1 MSLVLVRRGAW
12 APLGWPPAP
21 APGHATRTCVQRGA
35 NDNGCGPLGQP
46 IWHGTRQS
54 GWEHAGRPHT
64 GSWDAGVLQGLAGCP
79 CSPRAR
85 GSQRKQG
92 ASLQVSSKLTRA
104 TDLITQKDT
113 QPAAHSGPQE
123 APLGR
128 AVLCLKEGVPLAAS
142 LEVSTLCP
150 LFPVLRAPPQLLG
163 TPIDLGGTWLAV
175 KFQDSNSTSIPPSFC
190 LFCMVLELC
199 GSLLP
204 HHNRKD
210 CGDVRMLK
218 LL

>member
-1 MSLVLVRRGAW
+1 MW
-12 APLGWPPAP
+12 
-21 APGHATRTCVQRGA
+21 ATRPAHLAWHTAVRLGA
-35 NDNGCGPLGQP
+35 RRQTSHRQLGCWGPPGSGGLSL
-46 IWHGTRQS
+46 QS
-54 GWEHAGRPHT
+54 PCP
-64 GSWDAGVLQGLAGCP
+64 GLTEEAGCQ
-79 CSPRAR
+79 SP
-85 GSQRKQG
+85 SLFQTHQG
-92 ASLQVSSKLTRA
+92 YRFNNTEGHTASCPLR
-104 TDLITQKDT
+104 
-113 QPAAHSGPQE
+113 PQE

-204 HHNRKD
+204 HNNRKD